1 LEEREQE
8 EYSIRKLELKSPGYI
23 FDLAKEFR
31 KNPTESEEK
40 LWQLLKNN
48 KLK

>member
-8 EYSIRKLELKSPGYI
+8 HSIRKLELKSPGYV

-31 KNPTESEEK
+31 KNPTESEKK
-40 LWQLLKNN
+40 LWELLKNN
-48 KLK
+48 